1 MKEIQVSFAEP
12 KVMVG
17 NGIVFVMMALVKGKD
32 NDNLEISDVVQ
43 WE

>member
-17 NGIVFVMMALVKGKD
+17 KGNVFTMMALVKGKD